1 MILVV
6 SGVRIINGTM
16 SIGEYTIIGTYFAV
30 LFKTL
35 KSMMSL
41 FKSYQDAKA
50 SWDRTAIA
58 TREKERSGW
67 NRTDLAKL
75 DEIND
80 ISVSDL
86 EFSVALPDGSVREV
100 LGGFSFKFSG
110 PGTYCIVG
118 ENGRGKTSLLYLML
132 GLYSSKGKV
141 NTTACQS
148 KNATWITY
156 VRERYRA
163 AHSCAS
169 RRTKR

>member
-1 MILVV
+1 MRSELSYSLTSLDGLFAALFQAVILVV
-6 SGVRIINGTM
+6 SVQIINGTM
-16 SIGEYTIIGTYFAV
+16 SIGEYTIIGTYFASS
-30 LFKTL
+30 FKTL

-75 DEIND
+75 DEIKND

-86 EFSVALPDGSVREV
+86 GILSFALPDGSVREV

-110 PGTYCIVG
+110 PGTYC
-118 ENGRGKTSLLYLML
+118 
-132 GLYSSKGKV
+132 
-141 NTTACQS
+141 
-148 KNATWITY
+148 
-156 VRERYRA
+156 
-163 AHSCAS
+163 
-169 RRTKR
+169 

>member
-1 MILVV
+1 
-6 SGVRIINGTM
+6 M

-100 LGGFSFKFSG
+100 LGG
-110 PGTYCIVG
+110 
-118 ENGRGKTSLLYLML
+118 
-132 GLYSSKGKV
+132 
-141 NTTACQS
+141 
-148 KNATWITY
+148 
-156 VRERYRA
+156 
-163 AHSCAS
+163 
-169 RRTKR
+169 

>member
-1 MILVV
+1 
-6 SGVRIINGTM
+6 M

-86 EFSVALPDGSVREV
+86 EFSVAFQTDLSERSSAGFLSSFPV
-100 LGGFSFKFSG
+100 LVH
-110 PGTYCIVG
+110 I
-118 ENGRGKTSLLYLML
+118 
-132 GLYSSKGKV
+132 
-141 NTTACQS
+141 A
-148 KNATWITY
+148 
-156 VRERYRA
+156 
-163 AHSCAS
+163 
-169 RRTKR
+169 